1 MRGTDDAGPQMPRDL
16 LVLWAHD
23 LDPEHTVL
31 ERIRENVGVFAV
43 LNVVKTWIWKP
54 FGRIR
59 STSPRDYHGYA
70 LSLRLVSALYHM
82 FRLDFDLALFAD
94 TRLSRLCPASIVL
107 WPGSICFC
115 FEQQRSSVAVC
126 LRRFAWG
133 LGTGVRL
140 FFFFFFFYCMQDYFY
155 ISFNVHRFLVAV
167 VDILFCKYDSSI

>member
-1 MRGTDDAGPQMPRDL
+1 MPRDL

-82 FRLDFDLALFAD
+82 FRLDFDLAPFAD

-140 FFFFFFFYCMQDYFY
+140 FFFFFFSIACRITFTFRSMCIGFWWQLSIFYSVNMIAQYRLCPF
-155 ISFNVHRFLVAV
+155 
-167 VDILFCKYDSSI
+167 